1 MCFAENLFHF
11 KVDQPQYSI
20 KPADYDTLPLF
31 VDNKSHKTLLNEF
44 FFYVLS
50 KVSSWQSM
58 KDMTVTSMDDVT
70 ELIVNSKYLHIEAS
84 KSGPELPAVPC
95 VSRNMIAY
103 ITSFLSVAPF
113 FRAADPRVTSRT
125 DKYYAVALATLSKTN
140 DKDLVDYV
148 HRKATAWYR
157 RFPPVGSPDR
167 IDDDDKLRSQADGG
181 GAANENDPA
190 DEDRGVVMSDAEE
203 AD

>member
-1 MCFAENLFHF
+1 
-11 KVDQPQYSI
+11 
-20 KPADYDTLPLF
+20 
-31 VDNKSHKTLLNEF
+31 
-44 FFYVLS
+44 
-50 KVSSWQSM
+50 M

-70 ELIVNSKYLHIEAS
+70 ELIVKSSYIHIEAS

-113 FRAADPRVTSRT
+113 FRSADPRVTSRT
-125 DKYYAVALATLSKTN
+125 DKYYALSLATLSKTN
-140 DKDLVDYV
+140 DKDLAEYV

-167 IDDDDKLRSQADGG
+167 IDDDQQRSDGG
-181 GAANENDPA
+181 AGGGLFNEDDPANEERAVLMSYA
-190 DEDRGVVMSDAEE
+190 DEED
-203 AD
+203 